1 MKRLALTLGFVLL
14 VSLLAVAAQKG
25 SGKATA
31 KGPDQKALDTITVNG
46 LMRHIKTLSSDQYEG
61 RGPGTNGENLSV
73 NYIADQFKQIGL
85 EPGNGDE
92 NYFQNVPL
100 VGITT
105 NQNTQMQVNVAG
117 KDMTLKFGDDFV
129 ARTVRVV
136 EKTDFDADMVFVGYG
151 VVAPE
156 YGWDDYKGQDVRGK
170 VLVMLVNDPP
180 VPDPKDPQKLDD
192 SMFKGRAMTYYGRWT
207 YKYEIAAEKGAAG
220 VLVVHE
226 WNNKTNTGPAG
237 YPWEVPKGSFT
248 IENFDLISP
257 GKNTSRVNIEGW
269 ITEPRTRELMQA
281 AGLNFDELK
290 KQAIRKDFQ
299 PVPMKAHAKLN
310 IESKLRKIESH
321 NVIAML
327 EGADPKLKDEYVIYT
342 AHWDHLGIGLPDA
355 RGDKIYNGALDNAS
369 GIAGLIEMARAFKA
383 AAPPPRRSIIFL
395 AVTAEE
401 KGLIGSKY
409 YAENPV
415 YPLSKTLAEIN
426 MDGLNQWGPTRDLTV
441 IGLGNS
447 TLDDVLREAATEK
460 SRVLR
465 PDAEPEKGFYYR
477 SDHFNFAKQGVPALD
492 PEGGIDYIGKPA
504 EWGMKKRDEYTE
516 NDYHKPSD
524 EIKPDWN
531 LAGAVEDVR
540 LLMAVGYRVAN
551 AAKYPE
557 WKPGT
562 EFKAKREA
570 MLRNA
575 AKEKPKVKKEEKPKE
590 KDRDRY

>member
-14 VSLLAVAAQKG
+14 TSLVAFAVIKD
-25 SGKATA
+25 KAKNAA
-31 KGPDQKALDTITVNG
+31 KGPDQKALDMITADG
-46 LMRHIKTLSSDQYEG
+46 LTRHIKTLASDEYEG
-61 RGPGTNGENLSV
+61 RGPGTRGEDLSIK
-73 NYIADQFKQIGL
+73 YIADQFKQVGL
-85 EPGNGDE
+85 APGNTDGT
-92 NYFQNVPL
+92 YFQNVPL

-105 NQNTQMQVNVAG
+105 NQNTQMKVNVAG
-117 KDMTLKFGDDFV
+117 QDMTLKFGDDFV

-136 EKTDFDADMVFVGYG
+136 EKTGFDADMVFVGYG

-180 VPDPKDPQKLDD
+180 VPDPKDAKKLDD
-192 SMFKGRAMTYYGRWT
+192 KMFKGRAMTYYGRWT

-226 WNNKTNTGPAG
+226 WDNKTNSGPAG
-237 YPWEVPKGSFT
+237 YPWSVPKGSFT
-248 IENFDLISP
+248 IENFDLVSKD
-257 GKNTSRVNIEGW
+257 KNMSRVNIEGW
-269 ITEPRTRELMQA
+269 ITEPKTRALMQA

-299 PVPMKAHAKLN
+299 PVPLKAHARLQ
-310 IESKLRKIESH
+310 IESKIRTIDSH
-321 NVIAML
+321 NVVGKL
-327 EGADPKLKDEYVIYT
+327 EGADAKLKDEYVIYT

-369 GIAGLIEMARAFKA
+369 GVAGLIEIARAVKA
-383 AAPPPRRSIIFL
+383 AAPPRRSILFL

-409 YAENPV
+409 YAENPI
-415 YPLSKTLAEIN
+415 YPLTKTLAEIN
-426 MDGLNQWGPTRDLTV
+426 MDGLNQWGPTRDMTV

-447 TLDDVLREAATEK
+447 TLDDVLKEAAAEK
-460 SRVLR
+460 GRVLR

-492 PEGGIDYIGKPA
+492 PEGGIEYIGKPA

-531 LAGAVEDVR
+531 LSGAVEDVR
-540 LLMAVGYRVAN
+540 LLMTVGYRVAN
-551 AAKYPE
+551 ADKYPE
-557 WKPGT
+557 WKAGT

-570 MLRNA
+570 MLN
-575 AKEKPKVKKEEKPKE
+575 K
-590 KDRDRY
+590 